1 MENTD
6 ELIILELLK
15 IRAKNSDDLSSAKRK
30 IAKSMKISCSGNIAL
45 LKSYHKLVKEKSIK
59 KNLKLE
65 MLLRTRPIRSLSGVV
80 NVSILTK
87 PYTCPGKCLYCPN
100 EPGIPRSYLSGEP
113 AVERAKRL
121 KFDPYV
127 QTQKRLEVL
136 DISGHPTNKV
146 EIRIIGATWSY
157 YPKKYQVWF
166 CKKCFDACNE
176 EKNNPNDKNLSLPDL
191 WKKLLIA
198 QKKNQ
203 KSKYRIVAMSVETR
217 PDFITLKEIEQI
229 QKLGATKVEL
239 GVQSVFEDILKKNN
253 RGHGLKET
261 KEATRNLKNAGFKVS
276 YQIMLNLY
284 GSNPKKDLKMFEELF
299 NDSDFKPDCL
309 KIYPCALV
317 KEALLYKKY
326 LAKKYKPYSEKILVD
341 LLKSIKKI
349 IPRYVRIERII
360 RDIPSPLIV
369 EGGSRISNLRQMI
382 EQDMQKENWHCQCI
396 RCREVKSL
404 PKEKAYLFRE
414 DYKASGGKEIF
425 LSWEDK
431 AQKNLYSM
439 LRLRI
444 NNDFK
449 NTLPVL
455 KNCALIREL
464 HTYGQASLVSE
475 KKGLVQHKGLGK
487 KLIKKAEKIAKKE
500 FGFKK
505 IAIISGVG
513 VRDYYQKLGYKLKAG
528 YMIKKLD

>member
-1 MENTD
+1 MENSN

-15 IRAKNSDDLSSAKRK
+15 IRAETSDDLSLIKRK
-30 IAKSMKISCSGNIAL
+30 IAKSMKISCPGNISL
-45 LKSYHKLVKEKSIK
+45 LKSYHKLVKEKRIK

-87 PYTCPGKCLYCPN
+87 PYPCPGKCLYCPN
-100 EPGIPRSYLSGEP
+100 EPGVPRSYLSGEP

-121 KFDPYV
+121 KFDPFIQV
-127 QTQKRLEVL
+127 QKRLEGL
-136 DISGHPTNKV
+136 DLSGHPTNKV

-157 YPKKYQVWF
+157 YPKKYQIWF
-166 CKKCFDACNE
+166 CKKMFDGCNGA
-176 EKNNPNDKNLSLPDL
+176 KNDPNDKKLSIEDL
-191 WKKLLIA
+191 WKKLKIA
-198 QKKNQ
+198 QKKNE

-217 PDFITLKEIEQI
+217 PDFINPKEIEQI

-239 GVQSVFEDILKKNN
+239 GIQSIFEDILQKNN
-253 RGHGLKET
+253 RGHGLKEII
-261 KEATRNLKNAGFKVS
+261 EATQNLKNAGFKVS
-276 YQIMLNLY
+276 YQMMLNLY
-284 GSNPKKDLKMFEELF
+284 GSNPRKDLKMFEELF
-299 NDSDFKPDCL
+299 NNPNFKPDCL

-326 LAKKYKPYSEKILVD
+326 LKKEYKPYSEKILLE

-382 EQDMQKENWHCQCI
+382 DQDMEKENWHCECI

-414 DYKASGGKEIF
+414 DYNASQGKEIF
-425 LSWEDK
+425 LSWENK
-431 AQKNLYSM
+431 AKKNLYSM

-444 NNDFK
+444 NNNFD

-464 HTYGQASLVSE
+464 HTYGQASLIS

-505 IAIISGVG
+505 MAIISGVG
-513 VRDYYQKLGYKLKAG
+513 VRNYYQKLGYKLKSG
-528 YMIKKLD
+528 YMIKTLK